1 MFQYNEKPGNGTMS
15 QHMDNRTI
23 VSIFENRI
31 KELGD
36 KDKIL
41 SSVYRLYEYELIL
54 SNGGKE
60 IDESYCSKLVE
71 EAEPAI
77 EEMYESQNDDGS
89 INASIYETA
98 VLVAVSCVVSRV
110 YDTIDPMTAREC
122 MHLGL
127 YAAGFL
133 MKKMDGTEDYS
144 KKEKL
149 ALLCAFAEL
158 SRTDVEIRNA
168 YDHSLMA
175 GMPQKMTRQKDYK
188 AIVNELGSEVF
199 TSQFFAE
206 CLLPDNE
213 TISDLLSFGCLT
225 ILMDNGDYF
234 ESVTDAATK
243 CVYASADS
251 VLAEDEASR
260 TTISEL
266 FVLLALIKTQYI
278 INSEE
283 SGQGSDSQLIKV
295 IEYNVINKKEK
306 LGEGEKNKLNQ
317 RIQHYTTALKK

>member
-1 MFQYNEKPGNGTMS
+1 MS
-15 QHMDNRTI
+15 QHMDNKTI
-23 VSIFENRI
+23 ISIFENRI

-36 KDKIL
+36 KDRAI
-41 SSVYRLYEYELIL
+41 SSAYRFYEYELIL
-54 SNGGKE
+54 SNDEKE
-60 IDESYCSKLVE
+60 VDKSYCSKLIE

-77 EEMYESQNDDGS
+77 EEMYENQDDDGT

-98 VLVAVSCVVSRV
+98 VLAAVSCIVSRV

-133 MKKMDGTEDYS
+133 MKKMGDMADYS
-144 KKEKL
+144 QKEKL
-149 ALLCAFAEL
+149 VLLWAFSEL

-175 GMPQKMTRQKDYK
+175 GMPQKMTRQKGYK

-199 TSQFFAE
+199 TSQFLAE
-206 CLLPDNE
+206 CWVTDNE
-213 TISDLLSFGCLT
+213 TISDLLSFCCLT

-234 ESVTDAATK
+234 EGVRDTATK

-251 VLAEDEASR
+251 VLATDEASR
-260 TTISEL
+260 TSVSE
-266 FVLLALIKTQYI
+266 FIVLLAMLKAQYI
-278 INSEE
+278 IDCEE
-283 SGQGSDSQLIKV
+283 SGQDFDSQMIKV

-306 LGEGEKNKLNQ
+306 LGEDEKNKLKQ
-317 RIQHYTTALKK
+317 RIQLIGDYLWHKKRR